1 MSLVDSSPRTLGDLG
16 AVGPLAFGMWR
27 FTDADLARRRLLVE
41 TAIDHGMTLI
51 DTADV
56 YGLDWNGTGFGTVE
70 EALGEVL
77 RTTPGLRDRM
87 VLATKG
93 GIRPPVPYDSSA
105 AGLRRACENSLRRL
119 GVDTIDLYQI
129 HRPDIFTHPAEVA
142 ATLTA
147 LHDEGKIRAVGV
159 SNHTVAQTVAL
170 DAHLPFPLLS
180 TQPEF
185 SAAHLDPMRD
195 GTLDHCMTVGLTP
208 MAWSPLAGGR
218 LATGAGLP
226 DELVNVLD
234 EIASRER
241 TDRASVA
248 LAFVLAHPAR
258 PIAIIGTQ
266 RPERIATSLE
276 AARVTLDRADV
287 YAIVQ
292 ASEGRP
298 LP

>member
-1 MSLVDSSPRTLGDLG
+1 MTAAPVG
-16 AVGPLAFGMWR
+16 AG
-27 FTDADLARRRLLVE
+27 AD
-41 TAIDHGMTLI
+41 
-51 DTADV
+51 
-56 YGLDWNGTGFGTVE
+56 
-70 EALGEVL
+70 
-77 RTTPGLRDRM
+77 
-87 VLATKG
+87 G
-93 GIRPPVPYDSSA
+93 GIGAD
-105 AGLRRACENSLRRL
+105 GLRRACEDSLRRL

-218 LATGAGLP
+218 LATGSGLP

>member
-105 AGLRRACENSLRRL
+105 DGLRRACEDSLRRL

-129 HRPDIFTHPAEVA
+129 HRPDMFTHPAEVA

-234 EIASRER
+234 EIASRQR